1 MEGEKHQCLVAS
13 HTPPTGDL
21 AHNPGMCPDWES
33 NWRPFGLQNNA
44 NPLRHQSGQCLET
57 FFIFINEGVL
67 LDRVEAR
74 DTAKHPTMQKTVPT
88 TNNYPVQRESSSQV
102 CENISSIGTP
112 TEATFIP
119 QIFQ

>member
-1 MEGEKHQCLVAS
+1 MGKS
-13 HTPPTGDL
+13 
-21 AHNPGMCPDWES
+21 
-33 NWRPFGLQNNA
+33 
-44 NPLRHQSGQCLET
+44 
-57 FFIFINEGVL
+57 
-67 LDRVEAR
+67 AR

-119 QIFQ
+119 QIFQWYLQYQLSFFPEGSSAPQEFQLVNMDFKWLI